1 VTGDTELGVLFR
13 DPFPEPEPATEEVVA
28 ARPSNAR
35 FHNRKRVTAI
45 VLVVALA
52 GAGVGIWAATGSS
65 AATYR
70 WTTVTKAD
78 VDQTLDS
85 YGTVTPIHQA
95 NVAFPV
101 SGTVA
106 TIPVTVGQQV
116 KAGQALATLQTSSLQ
131 SRLDSAKSA
140 LATAQAKLVSDEA
153 AEASGTT
160 VSATTTSATLDGADT
175 GHATPLTPA
184 ASPSPAASGRSGA
197 GSASSA
203 DSAVTAAQSKLL
215 ADQHAVDQLTGVV
228 AADLRTGMTTC
239 ASLIQSLKNLS
250 VTPASTMPPASPSAT
265 GAQVPDTTACTDLL
279 NKILADQQAVTAA
292 QTTVSN
298 DETALTTA
306 VNTLAAQAK
315 TGSGPT
321 SGSNGG
327 SSTSRSDSGS
337 TGSSNS
343 FSGTG
348 RTSSGGGGGGTTVTA
363 EQLVVDQATV
373 DADAANA
380 IVAAEALNQATLVS
394 PLSGTV
400 AAINISPGTTA
411 SASTT
416 AITVIGPGADQVST
430 TITDLQLKE
439 VHLGSDA
446 SVIPDGSTTPV
457 HGTVTA
463 IGLLPVSS
471 TSSSSS
477 SRTSSSSSTS
487 SSATY
492 PVTISLDTSGLYS
505 GSGADVSIVVKKL
518 SNVLAVPTSA
528 VTGLGAL
535 HTVMVQS
542 GGKAKRQIVVVGA
555 SDASYTQITSGLTSG
570 ERVALA
576 QVNLPVPSSGS
587 TTNLARL
594 AGGGGVGRG
603 TFTRGGAGGTGT
615 TGATRTGG

>member
-1 VTGDTELGVLFR
+1 MTGDTELGLLFR
-13 DPFPEPEPATEEVVA
+13 EPFPEPEPGTGTVA
-28 ARPSNAR
+28 AAAPGRSHRGRFRRPN
-35 FHNRKRVTAI
+35 KVTAI
-45 VLVVALA
+45 IVIVVLI

-70 WTTVTKAD
+70 WATVTKAD
-78 VDQTLDS
+78 IDQTLNS

-106 TIPVTVGQQV
+106 TVPVTVGQQV

-131 SRLDSAKSA
+131 SRLDSAKSS

-153 AEASGTT
+153 AQAGGTT
-160 VSATTTSATLDGADT
+160 ATATSTSATLSGADT
-175 GHATPLTPA
+175 GHAAPLATP
-184 ASPSPAASGRSGA
+184 SRSGPTG
-197 GSASSA
+197 GSSSSA
-203 DSAVTAAQSKLL
+203 ESAVTAAQSKLL
-215 ADQHAVDQLTGVV
+215 ADQKTVDQLTGVV
-228 AADLRTGMTTC
+228 AADLRAGMTTC
-239 ASLIQSLKNLS
+239 ASLIQSLKNLA
-250 VTPASTMPPASPSAT
+250 VTPMTPTPAASPSAA
-265 GAQVPDTTACTDLL
+265 GGSGGSGGGHVPDTTACTDLL

-298 DETALTTA
+298 DEMALTSA
-306 VNTLAAQAK
+306 VNALAAQAK
-315 TGSGPT
+315 SGSGSSGGSTGSG
-321 SGSNGG
+321 SSGG
-327 SSTSRSDSGS
+327 SSTSRSG
-337 TGSSNS
+337 TGSFGNPGSSSS
-343 FSGTG
+343 FSGSG
-348 RTSSGGGGGGTTVTA
+348 RTSSGGGGTAVTA

-394 PLSGTV
+394 PLAGTV
-400 AAINISPGTTA
+400 AAINISPGTSAGA
-411 SASTT
+411 SST

-446 SVIPDGSTTPV
+446 TVIPDGSTTSV

-471 TSSSSS
+471 T
-477 SRTSSSSSTS
+477 TSSSSSTS

-518 SNVLAVPTSA
+518 SHVLAVPTSA
-528 VTGLGAL
+528 VTSLGAL
-535 HTVMVQS
+535 HTVTVQS
-542 GGKAKRQIVVVGA
+542 GGQAKRQIVVVGA
-555 SDASYTQITSGLTSG
+555 ADPSHTQSHVRTH
-570 ERVALA
+570 
-576 QVNLPVPSSGS
+576 
-587 TTNLARL
+587 
-594 AGGGGVGRG
+594 RG
-603 TFTRGGAGGTGT
+603 
-615 TGATRTGG
+615 